1 MFSLPESQDIHIL
14 QGEYSLWMVVL
25 SIVIACCASYT
36 SLSMNQRMQQNSFF
50 HKSFWLLLASV
61 AMGLGIWSMHFIG
74 MSAFMLPVSMTYDL
88 FLTIVSVFPAVF
100 ASYLAFYFANR
111 KNTGH
116 FPSIIA
122 GLIMGAGISA
132 MHYIGMAAMVM
143 EVEHV
148 YKPWVLFA
156 SVLIAVIVSYVAL
169 FIFST
174 LQKYMG
180 NQLIKIVTSILMG
193 LAITS
198 MHYTG
203 MAAVV
208 FYTEAGLHSGTH
220 EMHRMDMPLFVVV
233 VTIGIFVLLAISSLA
248 SLLDRYVDYR
258 LHHFDALTLLP
269 NQRQFEQDLK
279 NTKGAGSLAIIH
291 LHDLE
296 KWIGAYGYSFGDRVI
311 KHAGEI
317 IDGLNNGPLKV
328 YRIEGNRFAVF
339 HGEEQGCDLLK
350 ASMER
355 VLAELKKPL
364 MIDDYRVVIEMV
376 CAVSHCG
383 NSDRNR
389 LLSNTMA
396 VLQHPSITYQH
407 EVIEY
412 DPAVHTYSFERQIV
426 QDIQRAIESHEL
438 FLVYQPKV
446 CPETRKVTGVEAL
459 LRWDHPVHGLISPGV
474 FIPVLEE
481 GGKIF
486 EVTDWVIENVC
497 RQVSRWQEEG
507 VELRQVSINIPGPYV
522 TSSRLLSVLN
532 EQLKKHEIDSRFIEL
547 EITETSVIHDIE
559 NAITAVGRF
568 REMGLSVALDDFGT
582 GLSSLSYLRKIPIST
597 IKIDKSFVDG
607 VPLSDKDSALLKAI
621 ITLCSSLKLK
631 VIIEGVESQEQIDFI
646 ASMIE
651 IPQIQGYYFSP
662 PLRER
667 EFADWLKK
675 RKSVEKAG
683 RILSL

>member
-1 MFSLPESQDIHIL
+1 MFSLPESQEIRVLH
-14 QGEYSLWMVVL
+14 GEYSLSMVLL

-50 HKSFWLLLASV
+50 HKSFWLMLASV

-74 MSAFMLPVSMTYDL
+74 MSAFMLPVSMEYDL
-88 FLTIVSVFPAVF
+88 FLTTVSVFPAVF
-100 ASYLAFYFANR
+100 ASYLAFYVANR

-116 FPSIIA
+116 FPAILA
-122 GLIMGAGISA
+122 GLIMGVGISA
-132 MHYIGMAAMVM
+132 MHYIGMAAMEM
-143 EVEHV
+143 EAKHA

-180 NQLIKIVTSILMG
+180 NQLIKIGTSILMG

-208 FYTEAGLHSGTH
+208 FYTEGMGGNSH
-220 EMHRMDMPLFVVV
+220 EMHRMDMPLFVIV

-248 SLLDRYVDYR
+248 SLLDRYVDHR
-258 LHHFDALTLLP
+258 LNHFDALTLLP

-279 NTKGAGSLAIIH
+279 TSKTSGSLAIIH

-296 KWIGAYGYSFGDRVI
+296 KWISGYGYTFGDRVI
-311 KHAGEI
+311 KAAGEI
-317 IDGLNNGPLKV
+317 IADLKIGTSKV
-328 YRIEGNRFAVF
+328 YRIEGNRFAI
-339 HGEEQGCDLLK
+339 HHSEEYEFEKLK
-350 ASMER
+350 ASMKR
-355 VLAELKKPL
+355 VMSELKKPL
-364 MIDDYRVVIEMV
+364 LIDDYRVVVDMV
-376 CAVSHCG
+376 CAVSHCEK
-383 NSDRNR
+383 NDCKQ

-396 VLQHPSITYQH
+396 VLQHSSTSYRH

-412 DPAVHTYSFERQIV
+412 DPAIHTYSFERQLV
-426 QDIQRAIESHEL
+426 QDINRAIESEEL
-438 FLVYQPKV
+438 FMVYQPKIWPV
-446 CPETRKVTGVEAL
+446 TGEVTGVEAL
-459 LRWDHPVHGLISPGV
+459 LRWNHSVHGLISPGV

-481 GGKIF
+481 NGKIF
-486 EVTDWVIENVC
+486 EVTDWVIGNVC
-497 RQVSRWQEEG
+497 RQVSSWLEEG
-507 VELRQVSINIPGPYV
+507 VEFGQVSINIPGPYV

-532 EQLKKHEIDSRFIEL
+532 GQLKKHGVDSRFIEL

-607 VPLSDKDSALLKAI
+607 VPLSEKDSALLKAI

-631 VIIEGVESQEQIDFI
+631 VVIEGVETQEQIDFI
-646 ASMIE
+646 SSMIE
-651 IPQIQGYYFSP
+651 TPHIQGYYFSP
-662 PLRER
+662 PLGER
-667 EFADWLKK
+667 EAALWIKEREL
-675 RKSVEKAG
+675 VLQA
-683 RILSL
+683 

>member
-1 MFSLPESQDIHIL
+1 MFSLPDSQDIHIL
-14 QGEYSLWMVVL
+14 QGEFSLPMVVL

-148 YKPWVLFA
+148 YKPWILFA

-208 FYTEAGLHSGTH
+208 FYTEDGLHSGTH

-279 NTKGAGSLAIIH
+279 ASKTAGSLAIIH

-296 KWIGAYGYSFGDRVI
+296 KWISGYGYTFGDRVI
-311 KHAGEI
+311 KAVGEI
-317 IDGLNNGPLKV
+317 IADLKAGTSKV
-328 YRIEGNRFAVF
+328 YRIEGNRFAIY
-339 HGEEQGCDLLK
+339 HSEEHEFEKLK
-350 ASMER
+350 ASMEK
-355 VLAELKKPL
+355 VLSELKKPL
-364 MIDDYRVVIEMV
+364 LIDNYRIVIEMV
-376 CAVSHCG
+376 CSLSHS
-383 NSDRNR
+383 NNKEAKQ
-389 LLSNTMA
+389 LFSNTMA
-396 VLQHPSITYQH
+396 VLQHSSTTYQH
-407 EVIEY
+407 QIIEY
-412 DPAVHTYSFERQIV
+412 DPDIHTYSFERQIV
-426 QDIQRAIESHEL
+426 QDINRAIDSNEL
-438 FLVYQPKV
+438 FMVYQPKV
-446 CPETRKVTGVEAL
+446 WPGTGDVTGVEAL
-459 LRWDHPVHGLISPGV
+459 LRWNHPVQGMISPGV
-474 FIPVLEE
+474 FIPVLEKS
-481 GGKIF
+481 GKIF

-497 RQVSRWQEEG
+497 RQVSLWLEEG
-507 VELRQVSINIPGPYV
+507 VAFKQVSINIPGPYV
-522 TSSRLLSVLN
+522 TSSRLLNVLN
-532 EQLKKHEIDSRFIEL
+532 DNLMKYQLDSRFIEL
-547 EITETSVIHDIE
+547 EITETSVIHDID

-568 REMGLSVALDDFGT
+568 RDMGLSVALDDFGT
-582 GLSSLSYLRKIPIST
+582 GLSSLSYLRKIPITT

-607 VPLSDKDSALLKAI
+607 VPLSEKDSALLRAI
-621 ITLCSSLKLK
+621 ITLCTSLKLK
-631 VIIEGVESQEQIDFI
+631 VVIEGVETQEQIDFI
-646 ASMIE
+646 TSMVE
-651 IPQIQGYYFSP
+651 TPYIQGYYFSP
-662 PLRER
+662 PLPEGEFTDWLNER
-667 EFADWLKK
+667 EV
-675 RKSVEKAG
+675 VERPG
-683 RILSL
+683 SILSL

>member
-1 MFSLPESQDIHIL
+1 MFALPVSDGIHIL
-14 QGEYSLWMVVL
+14 HGDYSVLMVVL

-50 HKSFWLLLASV
+50 HKTFWLVLASV

-74 MSAFMLPVSMTYDL
+74 MSAFMLPVSMSYDL

-111 KNTGH
+111 KKKGH
-116 FPSIIA
+116 FPSILA
-122 GLIMGAGISA
+122 GLIMGGGISG
-132 MHYIGMAAMVM
+132 MHYIGMAAMEM
-143 EVEHV
+143 DVEYV
-148 YKPWVLFA
+148 YKPWILLA
-156 SVLIAVIVSYVAL
+156 SVVIAVVVSYVAL

-180 NQLIKIVTSILMG
+180 NQWIKIITSVLMG

-208 FYTEAGLHSGTH
+208 FYTDDRVAHGLH
-220 EMHRMDMPLFVVV
+220 EMHRMDMPVLVIV
-233 VTIGIFVLLAISSLA
+233 VTIGMFVLLAVSSLA
-248 SLLDRYVDYR
+248 GLLDRYVDYR

-269 NQRQFEQDLK
+269 NQRQFEQDMK
-279 NTKGAGSLAIIH
+279 NTKGKGSLAILH

-296 KWIGAYGYSFGDRVI
+296 KWIGAYGYSFGDQVI
-311 KHAGEI
+311 KHAGEVLA
-317 IDGLNNGPLKV
+317 GLKPGTSTV

-339 HGEEQGCDLLK
+339 HGEEQVPGELK
-350 ASMER
+350 SRLEKALS
-355 VLAELKKPL
+355 ELKKPL
-364 MIDDYRVVIEMV
+364 FIDDYRIVVEMV
-376 CAVSHCG
+376 CAVSHSDS
-383 NSDRNR
+383 SDRNQ
-389 LLSNTMA
+389 LLSNAMA
-396 VLQHPSITYQH
+396 VLQHPSVTYQH
-407 EVIEY
+407 EVLEY
-412 DPAVHTYSFERQIV
+412 DPAVHTYSFERQII
-426 QDIQRAIESHEL
+426 QDISRAVESEEL

-446 CPETRKVTGVEAL
+446 WPETGEVTGVEAL
-459 LRWDHPVHGLISPGV
+459 LRWDHPLHGLIPPGV

-481 GGKIF
+481 NGKIF
-486 EVTDWVIENVC
+486 DVTDWVIEQVC
-497 RQVSRWQEEG
+497 RQVSRWLEEG
-507 VELRQVSINIPGPYV
+507 VAFRQVSINIPGPYV
-522 TSSRLLSVLN
+522 TSSRLLSVLS
-532 EQLKKHEIDSRFIEL
+532 EQLKKHGVDSSCIEL

-607 VPLSDKDSALLKAI
+607 VPLSDKDSALLRAI
-621 ITLCSSLKLK
+621 ITLCTSLKLK
-631 VIIEGVESQEQIDFI
+631 VVIEGVESRGQIDFI

-651 IPQIQGYYFSP
+651 MPHIQGYYFSP

-667 EFADWLKK
+667 QFADWLIG
-675 RKSVEKAG
+675 RELVENA
-683 RILSL
+683 

>member
-1 MFSLPESQDIHIL
+1 MFTLPESEGL
-14 QGEYSLWMVVL
+14 QVLYGDYSVVMVLL

-36 SLSMNQRMQQNSFF
+36 ALSMNQRMQQNSFF
-50 HKSFWLLLASV
+50 HKSFWLGLASV

-74 MSAFMLPVSMTYDL
+74 MSAFMLPVSMSYDL

-111 KNTGH
+111 KKKGH
-116 FPSIIA
+116 LPSIMA
-122 GLIMGAGISA
+122 GLIMGVGISG
-132 MHYIGMAAMVM
+132 MHYIGMAAMEM
-143 EVEHV
+143 DVEYV
-148 YKPWVLFA
+148 YKPWILLA
-156 SVLIAVIVSYVAL
+156 SVVIAVVVSYVAL

-180 NQLIKIVTSILMG
+180 NQWIKVLTSVLMG

-208 FYTEAGLHSGTH
+208 FYTDTPIEHDLHG
-220 EMHRMDMPLFVVV
+220 MHRMDMPLLVIV
-233 VTIGIFVLLAISSLA
+233 VTIGIFVLLAVSSLA
-248 SLLDRYVDYR
+248 GLLDRYVDYR

-279 NTKGAGSLAIIH
+279 NTRGTGSLAIIH

-296 KWIGAYGYSFGDRVI
+296 KWIGAYGYSFGDQVI
-311 KHAGEI
+311 KHAG
-317 IDGLNNGPLKV
+317 DVLAGLKMNPSKI

-339 HGEEQGCDLLK
+339 HADERGSNVLK
-350 ASMER
+350 AYMER
-355 VLAELKKPL
+355 VLAELKQPL
-364 MIDDYRVVIEMV
+364 LIDDYRVVIEMV
-376 CAVSHCG
+376 CAVSHSD

-396 VLQHPSITYQH
+396 VLQHSSIRYQH

-412 DPAVHTYSFERQIV
+412 DPSIHTYSFKKQIV
-426 QDIQRAIESHEL
+426 QDIHLAIESNEL

-446 CPETRKVTGVEAL
+446 WPETRNVTGLEAL
-459 LRWDHPVHGLISPGV
+459 LRWDHPIHGLISPGV
-474 FIPVLEE
+474 FIPMLEE
-481 GGKIF
+481 SGKIF
-486 EVTDWVIENVC
+486 EVTDWVIANVC
-497 RQVSRWQEEG
+497 RQVSRWLEED
-507 VELRQVSINIPGPYV
+507 VAFEQVSINIPGPYV
-522 TSSRLLSVLN
+522 TSSRLLSVLK
-532 EQLKKHEIDSRFIEL
+532 EQLEKHEIDSRYIEL

-597 IKIDKSFVDG
+597 IKIDKTFVDG
-607 VPLSDKDSALLKAI
+607 VPLSDKDSALLRAI

-631 VIIEGVESQEQIDFI
+631 VVIEGVESQEQIDFI

-651 IPQIQGYYFSP
+651 TPHIQGYYYSP
-662 PLRER
+662 PLREGD
-667 EFADWLKK
+667 FAHWLKE
-675 RKSVEKAG
+675 RELVENV
-683 RILSL
+683 